1 MDNDFCKISLKKR
14 FMKCKSLYQDICYI
28 FTGNSIVRKIDTNL
42 KKGKPYFENISVEQ
56 LQEVTS
62 VITDEDLDREDMEQ
76 LLRKELLL
84 DEYKTK
90 QKQLKFIHATN
101 RGL

>member
-1 MDNDFCKISLKKR
+1 
-14 FMKCKSLYQDICYI
+14 MKCKSLYQDICYI
-28 FTGNSIVRKIDTNL
+28 FTGNSIVQKIDKNF
-42 KKGKPYFENISVEQ
+42 KKEKPYFENISVEQ

-84 DEYKTK
+84 DEYSLYKSRDIILKK
-90 QKQLKFIHATN
+90 QQ
-101 RGL
+101 